1 VGVIYDLKGGK
12 TSLEGLRE
20 KEINCYL
27 GPNFKN
33 LIKMKR
39 RNFYTIFMLVAAA
52 ALIIPALNSCKA
64 PGKNIGLQLYS
75 IRDSIG
81 RDVPAA
87 LEKVSKMGYMFV
99 EPAGYSDGK
108 FYGMEPA
115 AFKALCEANGLKI
128 LSSHSGQ
135 ELPDSA
141 GREATMAWWDVCIGA
156 HATVGT
162 TYLVQPSMGR
172 NAYTSL
178 DTLKLYCDYFNAIGE
193 KCKAKGIRFGY
204 HNHDKEFSTTI
215 DGQTVI
221 DFMLAN
227 TDPSK
232 VIFEMDLY
240 WTVVG
245 GANPVDYFNKYP
257 GRFELWHIK
266 DKEELGASGMM
277 DFKAIWENSAKS
289 GLQYGIVEVE
299 EYNFDQYTSCQK
311 SLDFLNEAEFVV
323 MPK

>member
-1 VGVIYDLKGGK
+1 MKKRDLFTVIILFVMAG
-12 TSLEGLRE
+12 
-20 KEINCYL
+20 
-27 GPNFKN
+27 
-33 LIKMKR
+33 
-39 RNFYTIFMLVAAA
+39 ML
-52 ALIIPALNSCKA
+52 IPALNSCKA

-81 RDVPAA
+81 KDVPAA
-87 LEKVSKMGYMFV
+87 VAKVAKMGYKFV
-99 EPAGYSDGK
+99 EPAGYRDGK

-115 AFKALCEANGLKI
+115 EFKALCEKNNLKI
-128 LSSHSGQ
+128 LSSHCGQ
-135 ELPDSA
+135 ALPDSA
-141 GREATMAWWDVCIGA
+141 GWEACMKWWDDCIAA
-156 HATVGT
+156 HAAVGT
-162 TYLVQPSMGR
+162 IYMVQPFMGGE
-172 NAYTSL
+172 AYQSL
-178 DTLKLYCDYFNAIGE
+178 DVLKKYCDYFNAIGE

-204 HNHDKEFSTTI
+204 HNHDKEFSTVI
-215 DGQTVI
+215 DGQTVY

-266 DKEELGASGMM
+266 DKEEVGASGMM
-277 DFKAIWENSAKS
+277 DFKAYWENAAKS
-289 GLQYGIVEVE
+289 GMQYGVVEVE
-299 EYNFDQYTSCQK
+299 EYNFDQFTSCQK
-311 SLDFLNEAEFVV
+311 SIEWLNQQPFVV

>member
-1 VGVIYDLKGGK
+1 MPV
-12 TSLEGLRE
+12 
-20 KEINCYL
+20 
-27 GPNFKN
+27 F
-33 LIKMKR
+33 
-39 RNFYTIFMLVAAA
+39 
-52 ALIIPALNSCKA
+52 NSCKA

-87 LEKVSKMGYMFV
+87 IAKVSKMGYKFV

-108 FYGMEPA
+108 IYDMEPA

-135 ELPDSA
+135 ALPDSA
-141 GREATMAWWDVCIGA
+141 GMAATMAWWDACIDA
-156 HATVGT
+156 HAAAGAI
-162 TYLVQPSMGR
+162 YLVQPFMGGS
-172 NAYTSL
+172 AYHSL

-204 HNHDKEFSTTI
+204 HNHDKELSTKI
-215 DGQTVI
+215 DGQTVY

-232 VIFEMDLY
+232 VTFEMDLY

-266 DKEELGASGMM
+266 DKEEVGASGMM
-277 DFKAIWENSAKS
+277 DFKAILGKCSQIRYAVW
-289 GLQYGIVEVE
+289 Y
-299 EYNFDQYTSCQK
+299 C
-311 SLDFLNEAEFVV
+311 
-323 MPK
+323 

>member
-1 VGVIYDLKGGK
+1 VVKLHWQVWEVKVSKYYY
-12 TSLEGLRE
+12 LR
-20 KEINCYL
+20 
-27 GPNFKN
+27 PNFKN

-39 RNFYTIFMLVAAA
+39 RNLLKIIILFAVAGMF
-52 ALIIPALNSCKA
+52 LSTFNSCKA

-87 LEKVSKMGYMFV
+87 ISKVSKMGYKFV
-99 EPAGYSDGK
+99 EPAGFRDGK

-115 AFKALCEANGLKI
+115 AFKALCESTGLLI
-128 LSSHSGQ
+128 LSSHSGHA
-135 ELPDSA
+135 LPDSA
-141 GREATMAWWDVCIGA
+141 GREAAMAWWDACIEA
-156 HATVGT
+156 HAVVGAK
-162 TYLVQPSMGR
+162 YIVQPFMGR
-172 NAYTSL
+172 GAYTSL

-204 HNHDKEFSTTI
+204 HNHNKELSTKL
-215 DGQTVI
+215 DGQTVY
-221 DFMLAN
+221 DFMISN

-232 VIFEMDLY
+232 VFFEMDLY
-240 WTVVG
+240 WVVVG

-266 DKEELGASGMM
+266 DKEEVGASGIM
-277 DFKAIWENSAKS
+277 DFKTYWENSTKA

-299 EYNFDQYTSCQK
+299 EYNFDQYTSCSK
-311 SLDFLNEAEFVV
+311 SLDFLNKASYIL